1 MGKNVY
7 AAPRKGPA
15 GKWVEQ
21 SGDKP
26 VMKDQQ
32 KAKQERLQAL
42 AAQYKKNKEK
52 RYLRSLANTIDPVV
66 QVGKASVNESVL
78 FSLNEALEARE
89 LVKAKVLKNCLDEV
103 KDVAQELADQSNAEL
118 VQVIGRNVVLYRRNP
133 EKPMIELPK
142 K

>member
-1 MGKNVY
+1 ML
-7 AAPRKGPA
+7 
-15 GKWVEQ
+15 
-21 SGDKP
+21 SG
-26 VMKDQQ
+26 
-32 KAKQERLQAL
+32 
-42 AAQYKKNKEK
+42 KEK

>member
-1 MGKNVY
+1 ML
-7 AAPRKGPA
+7 
-15 GKWVEQ
+15 
-21 SGDKP
+21 SG
-26 VMKDQQ
+26 
-32 KAKQERLQAL
+32 
-42 AAQYKKNKEK
+42 KEK

-89 LVKAKVLKNCLDEV
+89 RVKVKVLKNCLDEV
-103 KDVAQELADQSNAEL
+103 KDVAQELADRSNAEL

>member
-1 MGKNVY
+1 ML
-7 AAPRKGPA
+7 
-15 GKWVEQ
+15 
-21 SGDKP
+21 SG
-26 VMKDQQ
+26 
-32 KAKQERLQAL
+32 
-42 AAQYKKNKEK
+42 KEK

-78 FSLNEALEARE
+78 FSLNEALDARE
-89 LVKAKVLKNCLDEV
+89 LVKVKVLKNCLDEV

-142 K
+142 E